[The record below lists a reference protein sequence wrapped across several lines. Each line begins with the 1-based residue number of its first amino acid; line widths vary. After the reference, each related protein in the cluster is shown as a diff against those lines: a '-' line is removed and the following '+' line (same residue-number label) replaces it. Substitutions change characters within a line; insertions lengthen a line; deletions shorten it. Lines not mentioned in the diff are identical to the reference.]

1 MFLLHTQLSPS
12 PGVNFLRLIE
22 VCTLGI
28 LTGFLYYDVG
38 NNNSYTGLSQRIG
51 LFFFS
56 TTLWTFTRMYPS
68 VGFSHQWWSLVS
80 QDELKRRSFGLGPD
94 VLGRLLVVLCLE
106 SFWPLVYVLVCFP
119 FAGVFGSIK
128 IVILVGLFLLLNNLC
143 YISLG
148 MVLGV
153 YSKQVSEGMITST
166 IFSQTSLVAAG
177 FYTKLPPA
185 LDWIRYISPFY
196 WTFRGLLKTSFQ
208 WHDTVECFK
217 GSSEVGANQC
227 FLEYHPA
234 IDQYKERGINVATY
248 NDSSSDSISL
258 EFAALILLL
267 IILNFLIYAKA
278 WFICKSFRRQADH
291 DQTMTG
297 SGTMWPVASLLTAA
311 AGGAVLSS

>member
-1 MFLLHTQLSPS
+1 MSQ
-12 PGVNFLRLIE
+12 GVNFLRVIE

-38 NNNSYTGLSQRIG
+38 NNSSYTGLSQRVG
-51 LFFFS
+51 LYFFS
-56 TTLWTFTRMYPS
+56 TTLWTFTRMYPA
-68 VGFSHQWWSLVS
+68 VGFSHNWFSLS
-80 QDELKRRSFGLGPD
+80 QVELKRRPSSLGPI
-94 VLGRLLVVLCLE
+94 VLGRLLVVLGLE
-106 SFWPLVYVLVCFP
+106 SLWPMVYVLVCYP

-148 MVLGV
+148 SVLGV
-153 YSKQVSEGMITST
+153 YSKRIPQGMIAST

-177 FYTKLPPA
+177 FYTTLPPA

-196 WTFRGLLKTSFQ
+196 WTFRGILKSCFK
-208 WHDTVECFK
+208 WNDTLECIK

-234 IDQYKERGINVATY
+234 IDQYKERGLHVATY

-258 EFAALILLL
+258 EFVALVLLL
-267 IILNFLIYAKA
+267 TILNFLIYAKA
-278 WFICKSFRRQADH
+278 WVTCKRFERQPDPGDVQERRHALPVLKTD
-291 DQTMTG
+291 TG
-297 SGTMWPVASLLTAA
+297 TQP
-311 AGGAVLSS
+311 LSNHSTHTNQ

>member
-1 MFLLHTQLSPS
+1 MVHS
-12 PGVNFLRLIE
+12 
-22 VCTLGI
+22 
-28 LTGFLYYDVG
+28 
-38 NNNSYTGLSQRIG
+38 
-51 LFFFS
+51 
-56 TTLWTFTRMYPS
+56 
-68 VGFSHQWWSLVS
+68 
-80 QDELKRRSFGLGPD
+80 
-94 VLGRLLVVLCLE
+94 LE

-148 MVLGV
+148 SILGI
-153 YSKQVSEGMITST
+153 YSKQVSTGMIAST

-196 WTFRGLLKTSFQ
+196 WSFRGILKSTFQ

-227 FLEYHPA
+227 FLEFHPV

-267 IILNFLIYAKA
+267 FILNFLIYAKA
-278 WFICKSFRRQADH
+278 WFICKSLKRQAVH
-291 DQTMTG
+291 VG
-297 SGTMWPVASLLTAA
+297 LSGKDDTV
-311 AGGAVLSS
+311 AGGVQEEDMDKMPVVQQEGEEQINQEKRKSVLRNRRSLVRSSIVATNLAAL